1 MLFNKSIISFFAAIA
16 LASSVAAAVA
26 PNPNANTNTPTTG
39 SQNQQANAQNV
50 VPTCATGT
58 PTCCNSIE
66 PFSSLTPAQQ
76 TELRGLDS
84 NLNTGLNVG
93 LNCAAAGSQGCAS
106 NLKPLCCDAIQTTP
120 DLPSVAANCVASS

>member
-16 LASSVAAAVA
+16 LASSVTAAVT
-26 PNPNANTNTPTTG
+26 PNGNTNNPTTG

-50 VPTCATGT
+50 VPTCTTGT
-58 PTCCNSIE
+58 PTCCDSVE
-66 PFSSLTPAQQ
+66 PFGSLTLAQQ
-76 TELRGLDS
+76 TELRGLDT

-106 NLKPLCCDAIQTTP
+106 NLKPLCCDAIQTTA
-120 DLPSVAANCVASS
+120 DLPSVAANCVTSS